1 MLLGTQTL
9 TAGYKAGGRCVVDVF
24 YLVVWD
30 EARKAWLE
38 VDEVEADSPAHAAR
52 LFRAI
57 QPVVVHHNL
66 CRVVDHKQLVALY
79 EGKECV
85 EDLVLA

>member
-1 MLLGTQTL
+1 M
-9 TAGYKAGGRCVVDVF
+9 DVY
-24 YLVVWD
+24 YLVIWD
-30 EARKAWLE
+30 ECRESWLE
-38 VDEVEADSPAHAAR
+38 VDEVEAKSPAHAAR

-57 QPVVVHHNL
+57 SPVVTKHNH

-85 EDLVLA
+85 EDLVAA